1 MRMAATVCRYVLGLL
16 FTVIGLN
23 GFLQFLPAPPL
34 PPLAGQFLGVL
45 VASHFM
51 VPIFLLQIVCGLLF
65 FANRFV
71 PLALTMIAPVIVN
84 ILLYHVLMNP
94 AGSVPG
100 LIAAI
105 CWWLV
110 FLRVRPAFDGI
121 LRNRAQ
127 EPTN

>member
-1 MRMAATVCRYVLGLL
+1 MRMAATISRYALGFL

-45 VASHFM
+45 IASHFM
-51 VPIFLLQIVCGLLF
+51 VPIFLLQIVCGLMF
-65 FANRFV
+65 FVNRWV

-84 ILLYHVLMNP
+84 ILLYHMLMNP
-94 AGSVPG
+94 AGIVPG

-121 LRNRAQ
+121 LQNRRQ
-127 EPTN
+127 EATN

>member
-1 MRMAATVCRYVLGLL
+1 MRMAATVSRYLLALL

-45 VASHFM
+45 IASHFM

-71 PLALTMIAPVIVN
+71 PLALTLIAPVIVN
-84 ILLYHVLMNP
+84 ILLYHLLMNP
-94 AGSVPG
+94 AGIVPG

-110 FLRVRPAFDGI
+110 FLRVRPAFDGV
-121 LRNRAQ
+121 LHNRGQ
-127 EPTN
+127 EATE